1 MFVAVAICPSYP
13 CQHVVISDNEGDK
26 GGGGV
31 SWVERG
37 RLKEEE
43 IHTHLESFLN
53 MNENATTTRK
63 ERKKQNKS

>member
-1 MFVAVAICPSYP
+1 MFVAVAICPSL
-13 CQHVVISDNEGDK
+13 SDMWSYRITKEMR
-26 GGGGV
+26 GGGV

-63 ERKKQNKS
+63 ERKKQKKS